1 MYRQVALPSLEGG
14 GELHGAL
21 GSEQQQHLQ
30 GSSLSLTITK
40 YHYKIISILQ
50 SKHAQ
55 ILAFKLFQE
64 NRKNQRKLCRDSC
77 LQNIIKFGPINN
89 DKIREATVHGRIV
102 FYLPKKIRLNSERKL
117 FTLGML

>member
-40 YHYKIISILQ
+40 YHYKIISINSSEQ
-50 SKHAQ
+50 TRPEPRFQTVPRESK
-55 ILAFKLFQE
+55 K
-64 NRKNQRKLCRDSC
+64 
-77 LQNIIKFGPINN
+77 
-89 DKIREATVHGRIV
+89 
-102 FYLPKKIRLNSERKL
+102 SEK
-117 FTLGML
+117 TL